1 MRILVL
7 GQTPPPFGGQAM
19 MIQRMLEGDYGPEV
33 RLHHVRMAF
42 SRSMSEMGRFRARKV
57 LELFRVL
64 LATIVGRVRL
74 GTDVLYYSPS
84 GLRWLPLLR
93 DIVVLA
99 SVRWLF
105 RRTILHFHAGGVGSC
120 YRDLPKIARALF
132 RMAFWNHDVGIR
144 VSPFAHDDPTELR
157 CKQAYVVPNG
167 IEDLAEERGGR
178 PAVRN
183 EISAESGMPATVH
196 VVFCGVLSEEKGIM
210 VLLEAIATLVER
222 GQRVA
227 LDVVGEF
234 ESELFEERIRDFLQR
249 KRLAHVAKLLGV
261 LTGADKVRVFQDA
274 DIACVPTFAKTETSS
289 LVALEA
295 MCLGL
300 PIVATRW
307 GGIPALVEDGVTGF
321 LVPVRDPEALA
332 ERIELLV
339 RDGKLRRT
347 LGENGRSRFLEHF
360 SLQAHRAGL
369 REVFLTCSN

>member
-1 MRILVL
+1 
-7 GQTPPPFGGQAM
+7 
-19 MIQRMLEGDYGPEV
+19 
-33 RLHHVRMAF
+33 
-42 SRSMSEMGRFRARKV
+42 
-57 LELFRVL
+57 
-64 LATIVGRVRL
+64 
-74 GTDVLYYSPS
+74 
-84 GLRWLPLLR
+84 
-93 DIVVLA
+93 
-99 SVRWLF
+99 
-105 RRTILHFHAGGVGSC
+105 
-120 YRDLPKIARALF
+120 
-132 RMAFWNHDVGIR
+132 
-144 VSPFAHDDPTELR
+144 
-157 CKQAYVVPNG
+157 
-167 IEDLAEERGGR
+167 
-178 PAVRN
+178 
-183 EISAESGMPATVH
+183 
-196 VVFCGVLSEEKGIM
+196 M